1 MTEEENKEFEEFL
14 EWKAEKKRKEEEN
27 EAKQEEAERQVKV
40 NAQMPQVEEKESMEF
55 DNNQVPCSSYNK
67 KNGSN
72 NTGGKSSAFPLAF
85 AFVLLIFLIIFLF
98 CICVLK
104 DCSDNNQTTS
114 HQTTSYQTESTSNS
128 EADKERLDSLAAINA
143 AENKRQDSLKRARR
157 IELLKNTI
165 KIKKAYLSSPNSAGG
180 VDAHLVWK
188 NVSNKTIKY
197 LNWSGYPI
205 NAVGDPVSCEARGT
219 IEGGGKVTGPIKPG
233 ATYGYGTYWDC
244 LWYNYSAKK
253 LVLTDIY
260 IEYMDGSSIN
270 INKDELKYVR

>member
-1 MTEEENKEFEEFL
+1 M
-14 EWKAEKKRKEEEN
+14 
-27 EAKQEEAERQVKV
+27 
-40 NAQMPQVEEKESMEF
+40 
-55 DNNQVPCSSYNK
+55 
-67 KNGSN
+67 
-72 NTGGKSSAFPLAF
+72 
-85 AFVLLIFLIIFLF
+85 IIFLF

-188 NVSNKTIKY
+188 NVSNKSIKY
-197 LNWSGYPI
+197 LNWRGYPI
-205 NAVGDPVSCEARGT
+205 NAVGDPVS
-219 IEGGGKVTGPIKPG
+219 
-233 ATYGYGTYWDC
+233 
-244 LWYNYSAKK
+244 
-253 LVLTDIY
+253 
-260 IEYMDGSSIN
+260 
-270 INKDELKYVR
+270 

>member
-27 EAKQEEAERQVKV
+27 KAKQEEAERQVKV
-40 NAQMPQVEEKESMEF
+40 NAQMPQVEEEESMEF
-55 DNNQVPCSSYNK
+55 DNNQVPCSSNNK
-67 KNGSN
+67 KNESN
-72 NTGGKSSAFPLAF
+72 NTGGKSSTFPLP
-85 AFVLLIFLIIFLF
+85 FVLFLF
-98 CICVLK
+98 LVLFIMCIALLK
-104 DCSDNNQTTS
+104 NLTDGN
-114 HQTTSYQTESTSNS
+114 QTTSYQTESTSNS

-143 AENKRQDSLKRARR
+143 AENKRQDSLKRTRR

-197 LNWSGYPI
+197 LNWRGYPI
-205 NAVGDPVSCEARGT
+205 NAVGDPVSCEVRRT

-233 ATYGYGTYWDC
+233 TTYGYGKYWDC

-253 LVLTDIY
+253 LVLTGIY

-270 INKDELKYVR
+270 INKNELKYVR

>member
-1 MTEEENKEFEEFL
+1 MTEDEKKEFEEFL

-27 EAKQEEAERQVKV
+27 KAKQEEAERQVKV
-40 NAQMPQVEEKESMEF
+40 NAQMPQVEEEKSMEF
-55 DNNQVPCSSYNK
+55 DNKQVPYSSNNK
-67 KNGSN
+67 IESN
-72 NTGGKSSAFPLAF
+72 NTGGKTTTFPLP
-85 AFVLLIFLIIFLF
+85 FVLFIFLLLF
-98 CICVLK
+98 IMCIALLPNST
-104 DCSDNNQTTS
+104 DGN
-114 HQTTSYQTESTSNS
+114 QTTSYQTESTSNS
-128 EADKERLDSLAAINA
+128 EADKERLDSLAAIDA
-143 AENKRQDSLKRARR
+143 AEAKRQDSLKRAKR

-260 IEYMDGSSIN
+260 IEYMDGSSIH
-270 INKDELKYVR
+270 INSNELKYVR

>member
-1 MTEEENKEFEEFL
+1 MTEDEKKEFEEFL

-27 EAKQEEAERQVKV
+27 KAKQEEAERQVKV
-40 NAQMPQVEEKESMEF
+40 NAQMPQVEEEESMEF
-55 DNNQVPCSSYNK
+55 DNKQVPYSSNNK
-67 KNGSN
+67 IESN
-72 NTGGKSSAFPLAF
+72 NTGENPTTFPLAF
-85 AFVLLIFLIIFLF
+85 VLIISLIIFLF
-98 CICVLK
+98 CICILK
-104 DCSDNNQTTS
+104 DCSDNQTS
-114 HQTTSYQTESTSNS
+114 SYQTEATSNS
-128 EADKERLDSLAAINA
+128 EADKERLDSLAAIDA
-143 AENKRQDSLKRARR
+143 AETKRLDSIKRVKR
-157 IELLKNTI
+157 IDLLKNTI

-205 NAVGDPVSCEARGT
+205 NAVGDPVSCEIRRT

-253 LVLTDIY
+253 LVLTGIY

-270 INKDELKYVR
+270 INKNELKYVR

>member
-1 MTEEENKEFEEFL
+1 MTEEEKKEFEEFL

-27 EAKQEEAERQVKV
+27 KAKQEEAERQVKV
-40 NAQMPQVEEKESMEF
+40 NAQMLQVEEEESMEF
-55 DNNQVPCSSYNK
+55 DNKQVSYSSNNK
-67 KNGSN
+67 IESN
-72 NTGGKSSAFPLAF
+72 NTGEKPTTFPL
-85 AFVLLIFLIIFLF
+85 AFVLLISIFLF
-98 CICVLK
+98 CICILK
-104 DCSDNNQTTS
+104 DCSDNNQTS
-114 HQTTSYQTESTSNS
+114 SYKTESTSNS
-128 EADKERLDSLAAINA
+128 EADKERLDSLAAIDA
-143 AENKRQDSLKRARR
+143 AETKRQDSLKRTKR
-157 IELLKNTI
+157 IDLLKNTI

-188 NVSNKTIKY
+188 NLSNKTIKY

-260 IEYMDGSSIN
+260 IEYMDGSSIH
-270 INKDELKYVR
+270 INSNELKYVR

>member
-1 MTEEENKEFEEFL
+1 MTEDEKKEFEEFL
-14 EWKAEKKRKEEEN
+14 EWKAEKKRQEEETSV
-27 EAKQEEAERQVKV
+27 KRQEEERQVKA
-40 NAQMPQVEEKESMEF
+40 NIQMPQVEDKKRMEF
-55 DNNQVPCSSYNK
+55 DNGQVPYSSNINDNK
-67 KNGSN
+67 SN
-72 NTGGKSSAFPLAF
+72 NPDGGKTSFPC
-85 AFVLLIFLIIFLF
+85 AFVLLFSVIIFAF
-98 CICVLK
+98 CICLLR
-104 DCSDNNQTTS
+104 DCSDNYKTTS
-114 HQTTSYQTESTSNS
+114 NNTESTSNS
-128 EADKERLDSLAAINA
+128 ETDKKDDSLATIAA
-143 AENKRQDSLKRARR
+143 AEKKSQDSLKRAKR
-157 IELLKNTI
+157 IDLLKNTI

-260 IEYMDGSSIN
+260 IEYMDGSSIH
-270 INKDELKYVR
+270 INSNELKYVR

>member
-27 EAKQEEAERQVKV
+27 KAKQEEAERQVKV
-40 NAQMPQVEEKESMEF
+40 NAQMHQVEEEKSMEF
-55 DNNQVPCSSYNK
+55 DNKQVPYSSNNK
-67 KNGSN
+67 IESN
-72 NTGGKSSAFPLAF
+72 NTGEKATTFPLAF
-85 AFVLLIFLIIFLF
+85 VFLISLIIFLF
-98 CICVLK
+98 CICLLK
-104 DCSDNNQTTS
+104 DCSDNYKTTS
-114 HQTTSYQTESTSNS
+114 NNTESTSNS
-128 EADKERLDSLAAINA
+128 ETDKDDSLATIAA
-143 AENKRQDSLKRARR
+143 AEKKSQDSLKRAKR
-157 IELLKNTI
+157 IDLLKNTI
-165 KIKKAYLSSPNSAGG
+165 KIKKSYLSSPNSAGG

-253 LVLTDIY
+253 LVLTGIY

-270 INKDELKYVR
+270 INKNELKYVR

>member
-1 MTEEENKEFEEFL
+1 MTEDEKKEFEEFL

-27 EAKQEEAERQVKV
+27 KAKQEEAERQVKV
-40 NAQMPQVEEKESMEF
+40 NAQMPQVEEEESMEF
-55 DNNQVPCSSYNK
+55 DNKQVPYSSNNK
-67 KNGSN
+67 IESN
-72 NTGGKSSAFPLAF
+72 NTGEKPTTFPL
-85 AFVLLIFLIIFLF
+85 AFVLLISLIIFLF
-98 CICVLK
+98 CICILK
-104 DCSDNNQTTS
+104 DCSDNNQTS
-114 HQTTSYQTESTSNS
+114 SYKTESTSNS
-128 EADKERLDSLAAINA
+128 EADKERLDSLAAIDA
-143 AENKRQDSLKRARR
+143 AETKRQDSLKRAKR
-157 IELLKNTI
+157 IDLLKNTI

-260 IEYMDGSSIN
+260 IEYMDGSSIH
-270 INKDELKYVR
+270 INSNELKYVR

>member
-1 MTEEENKEFEEFL
+1 MTEDEKKEFEEFL

-27 EAKQEEAERQVKV
+27 KAKQEEAERQVKV
-40 NAQMPQVEEKESMEF
+40 NAQMPQVEEEKSMEF
-55 DNNQVPCSSYNK
+55 DNKQVPYS
-67 KNGSN
+67 SN
-72 NTGGKSSAFPLAF
+72 NKNKNNNTVEKPTTFPLAF
-85 AFVLLIFLIIFLF
+85 VLIISLIIFLF
-98 CICVLK
+98 CICILK

-114 HQTTSYQTESTSNS
+114 YQTESTPNS

-143 AENKRQDSLKRARR
+143 AENKRLDSLKRAKR
-157 IELLKNTI
+157 IDLLKNTI

-197 LNWSGYPI
+197 LNWRGYPI

-233 ATYGYGTYWDC
+233 STYGYGTYWDC

-253 LVLTDIY
+253 LVLTEIY

-270 INKDELKYVR
+270 INKNELKYVR